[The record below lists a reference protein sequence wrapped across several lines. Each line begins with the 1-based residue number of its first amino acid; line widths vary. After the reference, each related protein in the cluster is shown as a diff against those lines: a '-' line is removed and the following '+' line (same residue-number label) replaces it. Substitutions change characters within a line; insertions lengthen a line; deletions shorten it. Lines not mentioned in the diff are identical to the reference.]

1 MAASLLSLSN
11 FVSFL
16 SPSSSTPPPQLS
28 SSSSGFTGR
37 KRSGSGLSIGPMTS
51 VAYPSLTYSNSNSFD
66 SSPYNVEII
75 VEEDEP
81 EERLLGRF
89 RREVYRAGII
99 QECRRRRYF
108 ENKQDEKKRRTRE
121 AAKKNRMRRPMSSR
135 FGNQTYQPPEEM
147 KKVVEDDGDNWELPA
162 GGIPY

>member
-11 FVSFL
+11 LVSFL
-16 SPSSSTPPPQLS
+16 SPSSNTPPPQLS

-51 VAYPSLTYSNSNSFD
+51 VAYPSLTYSNSRAACFDGLDSLDVDSFD

-121 AAKKNRMRRPMSSR
+121 AAKKNRMRAS
-135 FGNQTYQPPEEM
+135 N
-147 KKVVEDDGDNWELPA
+147 VVEIWEPDIPA
-162 GGIPY
+162 S

>member
-51 VAYPSLTYSNSNSFD
+51 VAYPSLTFD

-121 AAKKNRMRRPMSSR
+121 AAKKNRMR
-135 FGNQTYQPPEEM
+135 
-147 KKVVEDDGDNWELPA
+147 
-162 GGIPY
+162 

>member
-11 FVSFL
+11 LVSFL
-16 SPSSSTPPPQLS
+16 SPSSNTPPPQLS

-51 VAYPSLTYSNSNSFD
+51 VAYPSLTFD

-121 AAKKNRMRRPMSSR
+121 AAKKNRMR
-135 FGNQTYQPPEEM
+135 
-147 KKVVEDDGDNWELPA
+147 
-162 GGIPY
+162 